1 MTPVDLPMTAD
12 GLDID
17 FGFDSVVS
25 GEREWKQAVLLRL
38 QNDVTFTNLDFG
50 INLDDEI
57 GQIGRS
63 GSLALRASAAIQN
76 DERFT
81 ATVAATPSIIA
92 GRVERVR
99 LDIDVVVDDTGQTFS
114 LAVLAADGKVTLAV

>member
-1 MTPVDLPMTAD
+1 MNPVDLPMTAD

-17 FGFDSVVS
+17 FGFDGVVS

-38 QNDVTFTNLDFG
+38 QNDVSFTNLDFG
-50 INLDDEI
+50 INLDDEL
-57 GQIGRS
+57 GQVGRS

-81 ATVAATPSIIA
+81 ATVVAAPSIIA
-92 GRVERVR
+92 GRVERII
-99 LDIDVVVDDTGQTFS
+99 LDIDVIVDDTGQTFS
-114 LAVLAADGKVTLAV
+114 LAVLVADGKVTLAV

>member
-1 MTPVDLPMTAD
+1 MTAD
-12 GLDID
+12 GTDID
-17 FGFDSVVS
+17 FGFDGVVS
-25 GEREWKQAVLLRL
+25 GEREWKQAVLHRV

-57 GQIGRS
+57 GQVGRS

-81 ATVAATPSIIA
+81 ATVVATPSIIA
-92 GRVERVR
+92 GRIERII
-99 LDIDVVVDDTGQTFS
+99 LDIDVTVDDTGQTFS
-114 LAVLAADGKVTLAV
+114 LSVLVADGKVTLAV

>member
-1 MTPVDLPMTAD
+1 MNPVDLLMTAD
-12 GLDID
+12 GTDID
-17 FGFDSVVS
+17 FGFDGVVS
-25 GEREWKQAVLLRL
+25 GEREMKQAVLHRL

-57 GQIGRS
+57 GQVGCS

-81 ATVAATPSIIA
+81 ATVVATPSIIA
-92 GRVERVR
+92 GRVERII

-114 LAVLAADGKVTLAV
+114 LAVLVADGKVTLAV

>member
-1 MTPVDLPMTAD
+1 MNPVDLPMTAD

-17 FGFDSVVS
+17 FGFDGVVS

-50 INLDDEI
+50 INLDDEL
-57 GQIGRS
+57 GQVGRS

-81 ATVAATPSIIA
+81 ATVVAAPSIIA
-92 GRVERVR
+92 GRVERVQ
-99 LDIDVVVDDTGQTFS
+99 LDIDVIVDDTGQTFS
-114 LAVLAADGKVTLAV
+114 LAVLVADGKVTLAV

>member
-1 MTPVDLPMTAD
+1 MNPVDLPMTAD

-17 FGFDSVVS
+17 FGFDGVVS

-50 INLDDEI
+50 LSLDDEI

-63 GSLALRASAAIQN
+63 GSLALLASAAIQN

-81 ATVAATPSIIA
+81 ATVTATPSIIA
-92 GRVERVR
+92 GRVERIV

-114 LAVLAADGKVTLAV
+114 LAVLVADGKVALAV